1 MTRVHP
7 LFYIFVTEPLVEGYD
22 EGWERTADTLN
33 ILADSVESNGAQLAV
48 VPIFLGQEMVTNVS
62 NWFPELTE
70 GWQWDAGLPDE
81 RLGEILRGSEALLWG
96 TRPYFEAYAA
106 KARDEVY
113 NLLYLPE
120 DGHFNELGHQ
130 VTYEA
135 LYERMV
141 EAGIVELVD

>member
-1 MTRVHP
+1 V
-7 LFYIFVTEPLVEGYD
+7 F
-22 EGWERTADTLN
+22 
-33 ILADSVESNGAQLAV
+33 
-48 VPIFLGQEMVTNVS
+48 
-62 NWFPELTE
+62 
-70 GWQWDAGLPDE
+70 
-81 RLGEILRGSEALLWG
+81 LWG

-106 KARDEVY
+106 EARDEVY